1 MVLTADGKAAS
12 VVGTVP
18 VATTTSTTAL
28 STSAAPISL
37 SSSMMGSIG
46 GTVVLSL
53 KQARPKP
60 SYVSAKQSFA
70 LRPDRDGQVCRCG
83 SADGCLLGQQSADR
97 RAAICR
103 LQRHLAAGLR
113 A

>member
-46 GTVVLSL
+46 GT
-53 KQARPKP
+53 
-60 SYVSAKQSFA
+60 
-70 LRPDRDGQVCRCG
+70 CG
-83 SADGCLLGQQSADR
+83 PVA
-97 RAAICR
+97 
-103 LQRHLAAGLR
+103 
-113 A
+113 